1 MDQQTIDKQTRL
13 YLYDLMNLAKEHGFK
28 ADDNWEFSLA
38 SDAERTKL
46 QKDYFPTIATKIF
59 PEIGL
64 QVMHGVKAQLKQSF
78 IKEDQALDKRSV
90 IAGELNYLVAYNP
103 KRPRT

>member
-1 MDQQTIDKQTRL
+1 MDQQTIDKQTQL

-38 SDAERTKL
+38 SDAERVKI
-46 QKDYFPTIATKIF
+46 QKDYYPTNATKIF

-78 IKEDQALDKRSV
+78 TKEEQALDNRSV
-90 IAGELNYLVAYNP
+90 IAGELNYLVAYNL